1 MAEHL
6 TQQIG
11 DPRRGVGADLLFLVT
26 DHVEEAV
33 EGSADD
39 VAIEVEGLQAQ
50 EGNAL
55 GAAEEVLVLPGDADL
70 PHRAVHDG
78 RERGGQLARR
88 LVLEVVGGRRLGAVQ
103 DPAAVVDGHLADRV
117 PEDLLG
123 RRRRALGGAVHLQDQ
138 VVHLAVVADGAQPA
152 LERLE
157 LLRHED
163 LDRLVLEVAVGA
175 SRQLDRVLDADLERL
190 LERLADLHVAE
201 RAALGERQLGAAGQR
216 GQLLEQL
223 VELGGGAHRD
233 ERNGEHGQE
242 RSARRAHRSSWGA
255 PIWPPTPPSARTRPG
270 PAVARLGLDTG
281 CLIDRRGGPRYGP
294 PHPPALGRAPAQPW
308 RASALTQ
315 DVSSIVV
322 GGPDMAPQPLQ
333 AKGAMP
339 PPRTPPAIARTRP
352 GTAVARLGL
361 DTGCLIALSG
371 WAARRAARRAP
382 RAR

>member
-6 TQQIG
+6 TQQVG

-78 RERGGQLARR
+78 RERGGQLALR

-190 LERLADLHVAE
+190 LERLADLHVAP

-242 RSARRAHRSSWGA
+242 RSARRAHRSSWGGPRVA
-255 PIWPPTPPSARTRPG
+255 PPPPPPPTPPPPPPPPPPPCTPRLIPPPG
-270 PAVARLGLDTG
+270 G
-281 CLIDRRGGPRYGP
+281 
-294 PHPPALGRAPAQPW
+294 
-308 RASALTQ
+308 
-315 DVSSIVV
+315 
-322 GGPDMAPQPLQ
+322 APQAAPTPLLPR
-333 AKGAMP
+333 GVCP
-339 PPRTPPAIARTRP
+339 PPP
-352 GTAVARLGL
+352 
-361 DTGCLIALSG
+361 
-371 WAARRAARRAP
+371 
-382 RAR
+382 

>member
-138 VVHLAVVADGAQPA
+138 VVHLAIVADGAQPA

-163 LDRLVLEVAVGA
+163 LDRLVLEVAVGV
-175 SRQLDRVLDADLERL
+175 SRQLDRVLGADLERL
-190 LERLADLHVAE
+190 LERLADLHLAE
-201 RAALGERQLGAAGQR
+201 RAALGDRQPGAAGKL

-223 VELGGGAHRD
+223 VELGGGAPRD
-233 ERNGEHGQE
+233 ERNGEYGQE
-242 RSARRAHRSSWGA
+242 RSARRTHRSSWGA

-281 CLIDRRGGPRYGP
+281 CLIARRGGPRYGP
-294 PHPPALGRAPAQPW
+294 PASSSEGGYAPLGLPRPSLGRAPAQPW
-308 RASALTQ
+308 RASGSTQ
-315 DVSSIVV
+315 DVSSAAV
-322 GGPDMAPQPLQ
+322 GRRRDLQGRHRAGAAGRALRERAGP
-333 AKGAMP
+333 
-339 PPRTPPAIARTRP
+339 ARQR
-352 GTAVARLGL
+352 VRM
-361 DTGCLIALSG
+361 
-371 WAARRAARRAP
+371 RRG
-382 RAR
+382 